1 MRARGPNFLPVDDEV
16 VVPVDGARAQTG
28 EIAAGVGLRIALAPQ
43 LVGAEDARQVP
54 LFFAPPFP
62 NE

>member
-1 MRARGPNFLPVDDEV
+1 MRTRGPDLLPIDDKMV
-16 VVPVDGARAQTG
+16 APLDGASAQAG
-28 EIAAGVGLRIALAPQ
+28 EIAAGIGLRIALTPQ